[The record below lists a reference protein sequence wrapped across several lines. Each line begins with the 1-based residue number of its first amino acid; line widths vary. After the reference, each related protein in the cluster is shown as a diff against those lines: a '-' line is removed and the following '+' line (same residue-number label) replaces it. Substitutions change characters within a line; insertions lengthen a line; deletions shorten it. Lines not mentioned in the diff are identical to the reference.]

1 MTNDRRPGIGPL
13 CVVAVFIAATVR
25 SPGVE
30 VQMWTHRSA
39 ADFETGQLQDV
50 VAASTDSVQLSRRMR
65 PLADLGVGHVWAM
78 ASEPDGR
85 LVVATGSPGYVLRV
99 SSDGEIEKLY
109 EAKDEQIFALAVGDD
124 RTVYFGSSPSGD
136 VFRMRPNA
144 EPEKLFETQ
153 ETYIWALGVDR
164 EGALLAATGTRGR
177 LYRIALEGSGDVHFQ
192 SKQKHLLSLA
202 VGQDGACYVGTSND
216 GLVYR
221 VDPNGRGF
229 VLYDA
234 PQADVHALNLDGRGV
249 LYAGTGTPERPNLP
263 ANASRRLMPPVWTW
277 FATFPA
283 ALTYLGPLA
292 PVPDAAPTA
301 PPAPSTR
308 GPLRLGGA
316 ASGEN
321 SVYQIGPDGVV
332 DEVFREKSLI
342 LCLASQAEHLL
353 VGTGQEGRLFLV
365 HPKSGERQSLARLG
379 SGQVQCM
386 VSQPDGAVVLGTG
399 TPGKLWVVEP
409 RYSPMGTMVSEVFD
423 AKLQSRWGKS
433 LANVQAPDGAAV
445 SIEFR
450 SGNVRQPDDTWS
462 AWSGDSSALPP
473 SRFLQYRATL
483 KTARADATPSLN
495 SITVYYATVNRPPL
509 LESLEIPNL
518 AAAPVTTAGEKI
530 EIRWK
535 AADPNGDPL
544 IYDLDV
550 QKEGWPDWVSIARE
564 VKVGEFRWDPQSMPS
579 GVYRIRVTASDSL
592 ANRREDA
599 LSTSRESEPF
609 VLDRDP
615 PAVAIRS
622 VGRLDRRFEV
632 VAVAKDD
639 QTRLTAAAYSVDAQN
654 WKPIFPDDGLFDST
668 EEAVSFQTDELP
680 PGSYL
685 LLVRFRDSAGH
696 FGVADVVLNVD

>member
-1 MTNDRRPGIGPL
+1 MTSDRPHASRRL
-13 CVVAVFIAATVR
+13 CVVAILAAATVP
-25 SPGVE
+25 SSGAE
-30 VQMWTHRSA
+30 VQTWTHRSA

-50 VAASTDSVQLSRRMR
+50 VAASTDSIQLSRRMR
-65 PLADLGVGHVWAM
+65 LLADLGVGHVWAM

-99 SSDGEIEKLY
+99 STEGEIEKLY
-109 EAKDEQIFALAVGDD
+109 EAKDEQIFALTVGDD

-136 VFRMRPNA
+136 VFRIRPNA
-144 EPEKLFETQ
+144 DPEKLFETQ
-153 ETYIWALGVDR
+153 ETYVWALGMDR
-164 EGALLAATGTRGR
+164 DGALLAATGTRGR
-177 LYRIALEGSGDVHFQ
+177 LYRIALEGAGNLHFQ

-202 VGQDGACYVGTSND
+202 VGDDGACYVGTSND

-234 PQADVHALNLDGRGV
+234 PQADVHALTLDGQGV

-263 ANASRRLMPPVWTW
+263 ANASKRRIFPFWTW
-277 FATFPA
+277 SQAPQA
-283 ALTYLGPLA
+283 AVLYLGPLA
-292 PVPDAAPTA
+292 PVPDAAPSGA
-301 PPAPSTR
+301 AAPSTR

-316 ASGEN
+316 AGGEN
-321 SVYQIGPDGVV
+321 SVYQIAPDGVV
-332 DEVFREKSLI
+332 DEIFREKSLI
-342 LCLASQAEHLL
+342 LCLASQADHLL

-386 VSQPDGAVVLGTG
+386 VSRPDGAVVLGTG

-409 RYSPMGTMVSEVFD
+409 HYSPKGAVVSEVFD
-423 AKLQSRWGKS
+423 AKLQSRWGKNM
-433 LANVQAPDGAAV
+433 ANVEAPEGASV

-450 SGNVRQPDDTWS
+450 AGNVRQPDDTWS
-462 AWSGDSSALPP
+462 PWSSDSSALPP

-483 KTARADATPSLN
+483 ETSRADATPALYSL
-495 SITVYYATVNRPPL
+495 TVYYATVNRPPI
-509 LESLEIPNL
+509 LETLEIPNL
-518 AAAPVTTAGEKI
+518 AASPVTTAGGKI

-544 IYDLDV
+544 IFDLDV
-550 QKEGWPDWVSIARE
+550 RKEGWPDWISIARE
-564 VKVGEFRWDPQSMPS
+564 VQVGEFQWDPQSMPS
-579 GVYRIRVTASDSL
+579 GVYRLRITASDAL
-592 ANRREDA
+592 ANRRQDA

-615 PAVAIRS
+615 PVVSIRS
-622 VGRLDRRFEV
+622 AERVGRRFEV
-632 VAVAKDD
+632 VAFAKDD
-639 QTRLTAAAYSVDAQN
+639 QTRLAAAAFSVDARN
-654 WKPIFPDDGLFDST
+654 WKPIFPDDGLFDSA
-668 EEAVSFQTDELP
+668 EETVSFQTDELP
-680 PGSYL
+680 PGAYL

-696 FGVADVVLNVD
+696 FGVADAVLNVD